1 MAGNRY
7 DEDKL
12 FNNKETIYRKI
23 LERRGME
30 SITHYGKT
38 NLNKIEQAEIA
49 SLQTIPHIW
58 SATDKMYKLSS
69 IHYGSTDYWWVIAWF
84 NQTPMDSFLRPG
96 DKIFIPMPLEQA
108 LYYAKNQ
115 NK

>member
-38 NLNKIEQAEIA
+38 NLNKIEE
-49 SLQTIPHIW
+49 
-58 SATDKMYKLSS
+58 
-69 IHYGSTDYWWVIAWF
+69 
-84 NQTPMDSFLRPG
+84 
-96 DKIFIPMPLEQA
+96 
-108 LYYAKNQ
+108 
-115 NK
+115 